1 MKRTE
6 FLTRL
11 TDELANRHVSDAE
24 EITAEYAQHFD
35 MKLADGYS
43 EEEIAAKLGD
53 PTALAAQF
61 GETEAPKQKGG
72 NKPLVVAGLC
82 FADVFAGLFFL
93 LLAAWGLVMA
103 AAALA
108 FAVAAVCLIGGVDL
122 FALFPAMPYW
132 CGVILALALAA
143 LTVLLAVGCV
153 YYGAFLRQLIRS
165 FGRFQ
170 HNALAAASGEAAL
183 PPLAIHPQLSGKTK
197 RRFRTT
203 ALVSLALFAACFMLA
218 YIACAMSAGSLE
230 FWHVWG
236 WFVR

>member
-11 TDELANRHVSDAE
+11 TDELAKRHVSDAE

-122 FALFPAMPYW
+122 FALLPTMPYW

-183 PPLAIHPQLSGKTK
+183 PPLAIHPRLSGKAK
-197 RRFRTT
+197 RRLRTT

-218 YIACAMSAGSLE
+218 YIACALSAGSLE

-236 WFVR
+236 WFVK